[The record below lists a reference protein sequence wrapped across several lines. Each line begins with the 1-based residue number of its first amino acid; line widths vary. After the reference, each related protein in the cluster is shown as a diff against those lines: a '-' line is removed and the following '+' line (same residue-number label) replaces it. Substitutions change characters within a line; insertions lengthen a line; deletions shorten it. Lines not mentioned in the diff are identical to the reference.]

1 MISGRQGLSAMGSKA
16 GGMVKGSVLERCR
29 RAAVEFLAWSDH
41 HAQEATARRVARGQ
55 IETHPDLNPMG
66 NALEQQK
73 AWARRHGREHRLQ
86 VSALSQLRSD
96 CGPRESSNDR

>member
-1 MISGRQGLSAMGSKA
+1 
-16 GGMVKGSVLERCR
+16 MVKGSVLERCR

-66 NALEQQK
+66 NALE
-73 AWARRHGREHRLQ
+73 HRKPGLGAMAASTDFK
-86 VSALSQLRSD
+86 SALCRNCD
-96 CGPRESSNDR
+96 WIAG

>member
-1 MISGRQGLSAMGSKA
+1 MKQGRRELSGMGSRA

-41 HAQEATARRVARGQ
+41 HAQEVTARRVARGQ

-86 VSALSQLRSD
+86 VSALSQLRLD
-96 CGPRESSNDR
+96 CRPGESSGDR

>member
-1 MISGRQGLSAMGSKA
+1 MMSGRQGLSAMGSKA
-16 GGMVKGSVLERCR
+16 GLMVKGSVLERCR
-29 RAAVEFLAWSDH
+29 CAAVEFLAWSDH

-86 VSALSQLRSD
+86 VSALSQLRLD
-96 CGPRESSNDR
+96 CGLAESGDNR